1 FKNRITLAL
10 FHKTLAQMPG
20 GDRNKKPQEEEEEEV
35 KTSFAHI
42 PYDLTEHCL
51 AITPRRHYPNLSL
64 ASKSFRRILRSPEL
78 YQRRSTLGVTKPV
91 LYASIGFPSSE
102 TPSWHTLHRDHV
114 SFRLR
119 KIASL
124 PSRLL
129 SAVATV
135 GTEMHVLGGSVGGN
149 PTSDVNL
156 IDCRF
161 HTSRSLP
168 SMKRTRS
175 RAVAGAIDGKIFV
188 LDPSATCLV
197 FDPSVGALVEW
208 DDGGELMSLWQASS
222 CMAKVKRWKPVY
234 GVNLRRDLL
243 PFSSYYDSKMAN
255 LGNNP
260 WPIFHYGRQDV
271 WCVEIALERHGDETF
286 GRVESTML
294 LSVSHSLLTDLTRRW
309 LKFPAAAMQTRN
321 RKKSQLLSAVA
332 TIGTEMYVLGGSVGG
347 NATSNV
353 TLIDCRFRTSQP
365 FPSMR
370 RARSRAVAGAIG
382 GKIYV
387 IGGCRK
393 KSDDWVEVFDVK
405 ARSWRVVPGV
415 LPHAHWEGQFVTCAV
430 MDDKIFVLDPTTC
443 LVFDPIVGALVEWDD
458 GVEMRSLWQ
467 ASSCVVDDM
476 LYTVDPGCSLKH
488 PIVVYDPKAKERRW
502 RPVCGVDLRR
512 DLPPFDSWYD
522 SKMANL
528 GGKLV
533 ILVGSNP
540 WPCFH
545 HGTEEIW
552 CVEIALERQG
562 DDIWGHVESTT
573 LVLTSRKWPSIEL
586 SRTVKD
592 LSLLI

>member
-1 FKNRITLAL
+1 
-10 FHKTLAQMPG
+10 MPG
-20 GDRNKKPQEEEEEEV
+20 GDRNKKPQEEEEEV

-135 GTEMHVLGGSVGGN
+135 GTEMYVLGGSVGGN

-175 RAVAGAIDGKIFV
+175 RAVAGAIDGKVYVIGGCRKKKIFV

-222 CMAKVKRWKPVY
+222 CMVDDKPNKLYTIDTGRSLKYPIVVYDPKAKVKRWKPVY

-255 LGNNP
+255 LGGKLLILIGNNP

-294 LSVSHSLLTDLTRRW
+294 
-309 LKFPAAAMQTRN
+309 
-321 RKKSQLLSAVA
+321 
-332 TIGTEMYVLGGSVGG
+332 
-347 NATSNV
+347 
-353 TLIDCRFRTSQP
+353 
-365 FPSMR
+365 
-370 RARSRAVAGAIG
+370 
-382 GKIYV
+382 
-387 IGGCRK
+387 
-393 KSDDWVEVFDVK
+393 
-405 ARSWRVVPGV
+405 
-415 LPHAHWEGQFVTCAV
+415 
-430 MDDKIFVLDPTTC
+430 
-443 LVFDPIVGALVEWDD
+443 
-458 GVEMRSLWQ
+458 
-467 ASSCVVDDM
+467 
-476 LYTVDPGCSLKH
+476 
-488 PIVVYDPKAKERRW
+488 
-502 RPVCGVDLRR
+502 
-512 DLPPFDSWYD
+512 
-522 SKMANL
+522 
-528 GGKLV
+528 
-533 ILVGSNP
+533 
-540 WPCFH
+540 
-545 HGTEEIW
+545 
-552 CVEIALERQG
+552 
-562 DDIWGHVESTT
+562 
-573 LVLTSRKWPSIEL
+573 VLTSQKWPSIEL
-586 SRTVKD
+586 SRT
-592 LSLLI
+592 LTI